1 MSFFH
6 RFIYSKVNA
15 FLLIIISFLGYT
27 SCRKDPGIKAE
38 YGCPTAEFI
47 IKGKIT
53 ASDNGKEIPGIKAL
67 VKNRDSVYS
76 NSNGYYELSMY
87 DFPENQSYLVQ
98 FNDIDS
104 SINGYYK
111 DTAFTIEFKNPSF
124 TGGDGNW
131 DNGKT
136 EKIMNITLIPKAFM

>member
-27 SCRKDPGIKAE
+27 SCRKGPAVAE

-53 ASDNGKEIPGIKAL
+53 ASDNGKEIPGIKAV
-67 VKNRDSVYS
+67 VKKRDSVYS
-76 NSNGYYELSMY
+76 NSNGYYELSLY

-111 DTAFTIEFKNPSF
+111 DTAFTIELKNPSF